1 MVAVDLC
8 CGDGLFTAP
17 LCGIASRVYAID
29 IDPDMLDR
37 ARTLI
42 AGRTNCQ
49 FILADAMNIETVV
62 SEPVDYVLLANT
74 FHGVPDK
81 TGLARAVA
89 AILKPRGR
97 FIIVNWHRR
106 PREETVV
113 LGQPRGP
120 ELRCGCNP
128 TRSLAL
134 WSRRDCVSLGS
145 PSYRPTTTA
154 WFLRSRRPDSA
165 NGGRNGRAEADR
177 ERECAEGDQQRRQPD
192 GDGHGY
198 GEEDDGADGPRRQ
211 PIRDDAED
219 DGSDAFRR
227 RQTADGKR

>member
-1 MVAVDLC
+1 MTDAFFPATAMPDPDWWQALWPDPGDVLVEMGVKPGMVVVDLC

-42 AGRTNCQ
+42 AGKTNCQ

-62 SEPVDYVLLANT
+62 SGPVDYVFLANT

-89 AILKPRGR
+89 ASLKPHGR
-97 FIIVNWHRR
+97 FSVVNWHRR

-120 ELRCGCNP
+120 RTEMRMEPDEVARTVEPARLRLARLVELP
-128 TRSLAL
+128 
-134 WSRRDCVSLGS
+134 
-145 PSYRPTTTA
+145 PY
-154 WFLRSRRPDSA
+154 
-165 NGGRNGRAEADR
+165 
-177 ERECAEGDQQRRQPD
+177 
-192 GDGHGY
+192 HY
-198 GEEDDGADGPRRQ
+198 GVVFEKPA
-211 PIRDDAED
+211 
-219 DGSDAFRR
+219 
-227 RQTADGKR
+227 T